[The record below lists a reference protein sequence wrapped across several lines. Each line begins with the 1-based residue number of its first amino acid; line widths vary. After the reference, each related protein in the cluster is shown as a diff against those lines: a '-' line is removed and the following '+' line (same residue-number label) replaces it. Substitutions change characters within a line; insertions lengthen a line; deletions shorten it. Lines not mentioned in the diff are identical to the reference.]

1 MILFLFQI
9 LDSVPPETTLL
20 IVNAL
25 YFKASWSYVFDED
38 DERKQFTKKDGSK
51 VKIPML
57 TRISQQQTAA
67 KFNTDLVRNMP
78 FTAVAIP
85 YEVWYINSKAGQKS
99 AEGRFLSKWVYN
111 FWPAKNLCTYQDC
124 LLSNI
129 P

>member
-1 MILFLFQI
+1 MILFLYQI

-38 DERKQFTKKDGSK
+38 DERRQFTKKDGSK

-67 KFNTDLVRNMP
+67 KFETDLVRKMP

-85 YEVWYINSKAGQKS
+85 YEVQYINQIITKY
-99 AEGRFLSKWVYN
+99 FL
-111 FWPAKNLCTYQDC
+111 
-124 LLSNI
+124 
-129 P
+129 

>member
-1 MILFLFQI
+1 MILFLYQI

-25 YFKASWSYVFDED
+25 YFKASWSYVFDEN
-38 DERKQFTKKDGSK
+38 DERQQFTKADGSK
-51 VKIPML
+51 VIIPML

-85 YEVWYINSKAGQKS
+85 YEVGYINQIISCKSSK
-99 AEGRFLSKWVYN
+99 FLLGSFTNYIDK
-111 FWPAKNLCTYQDC
+111 TR
-124 LLSNI
+124 
-129 P
+129 

>member
-25 YFKASWSYVFDED
+25 YFKASWSYVFDVD
-38 DERKQFTKKDGSK
+38 DTRRQFTKKDGSK

-57 TRISQQQTAA
+57 RRISQQQTAA
-67 KFNTDLVRNMP
+67 KFETDLVINMP

-85 YEVWYINSKAGQKS
+85 YEV
-99 AEGRFLSKWVYN
+99 
-111 FWPAKNLCTYQDC
+111 
-124 LLSNI
+124 
-129 P
+129 